1 MRYLGFDL
9 GDGESTV
16 AEISSASKD
25 IEPIIL
31 SLGDKKSF
39 ISAVALDGDE
49 ILIGEQA
56 ISLGDKNSLRVRF
69 KSRFSEK
76 SEISENDIVLFAKGV
91 VQKLSELEL
100 GNDIQITVGCP
111 AGWDLEM
118 RKRYRNL
125 LIKAGVPNVRVISES
140 RAAFL
145 YAREAK
151 NIRVNPELLKESVLV
166 VDIGSSTLDFAYIV
180 NGKET
185 GIGVF
190 GNNNLGSGLIDKY
203 LLEEAISQSIDKE
216 KIKETFDESYG
227 WRCYAEL
234 VARKVKEKYF
244 TNEDLYKNSFY
255 EEVVSLYYDGI
266 QNLSIKANE
275 EIIRKIINKPIPE
288 LNGKSFVEGIQYSL
302 YESAKVTK
310 DNPPKLLILT
320 GGASRMKFFR
330 EQCKFSFPNAII
342 VNSEEPEFSIGKG
355 LAYSGIIDERLREF
369 REEVKD
375 FINSGVVEKN
385 VKEDIYSLVYPMV
398 EKITEFVINTS
409 ILPNISLWKK
419 GQIDTIEEMNGI
431 ISQRVREILEPSE
444 IKSLL
449 EESIIGWSVKLC
461 DKLQVPI
468 DEICDRY
475 MIPKE
480 EMNLLAVDIKT
491 DFHNIDFSIKNLQGE
506 NIINGIVSLIV
517 GVLIGMLCGG
527 SGTALIATGPLGF
540 LGGAIIGILAG
551 MVGFNRSKHL
561 FIKKSVPVLLRKL
574 VRKDMFLSDKTKEK
588 LNKAIFDELEKN
600 GNSFVEELSHNISR
614 ELNQKLEKLAQD
626 VEILIF

>member
-1 MRYLGFDL
+1 
-9 GDGESTV
+9 
-16 AEISSASKD
+16 
-25 IEPIIL
+25 
-31 SLGDKKSF
+31 
-39 ISAVALDGDE
+39 
-49 ILIGEQA
+49 
-56 ISLGDKNSLRVRF
+56 
-69 KSRFSEK
+69 
-76 SEISENDIVLFAKGV
+76 
-91 VQKLSELEL
+91 
-100 GNDIQITVGCP
+100 
-111 AGWDLEM
+111 
-118 RKRYRNL
+118 
-125 LIKAGVPNVRVISES
+125 
-140 RAAFL
+140 
-145 YAREAK
+145 
-151 NIRVNPELLKESVLV
+151 
-166 VDIGSSTLDFAYIV
+166 
-180 NGKET
+180 
-185 GIGVF
+185 
-190 GNNNLGSGLIDKY
+190 
-203 LLEEAISQSIDKE
+203 
-216 KIKETFDESYG
+216 
-227 WRCYAEL
+227 
-234 VARKVKEKYF
+234 
-244 TNEDLYKNSFY
+244 
-255 EEVVSLYYDGI
+255 
-266 QNLSIKANE
+266 
-275 EIIRKIINKPIPE
+275 
-288 LNGKSFVEGIQYSL
+288 
-302 YESAKVTK
+302 
-310 DNPPKLLILT
+310 
-320 GGASRMKFFR
+320 MKFFR

-419 GQIDTIEEMNGI
+419 GQINTIEEMNGI
-431 ISQRVREILEPSE
+431 ISQKVREILEPGE

-574 VRKDMFLSDKTKEK
+574 VRKDMFLSDKTREK